1 MYDLVHDARVMFI
14 FVFGPRLSFYFEQS
28 FPLFS
33 FFKTVLHDKMDDS
46 VGSHDKIDS
55 LDVLTDDN
63 SNNYTLNEST
73 TFNNYLNFE
82 TTVKN
87 YAKNMGFT
95 VRLDSAKYNEKKRN

>member
-1 MYDLVHDARVMFI
+1 
-14 FVFGPRLSFYFEQS
+14 
-28 FPLFS
+28 
-33 FFKTVLHDKMDDS
+33 MDDS